1 MDWYAIYGKRMIKID
16 SANLQPDPRH
26 VDDGD
31 AKVQP
36 EPSPKD
42 SKDRKDKKRK
52 EKATKKKKKQECNS

>member
-36 EPSPKD
+36 W
-42 SKDRKDKKRK
+42 
-52 EKATKKKKKQECNS
+52 